1 MRPGGQGH
9 QSEPRVGFA
18 RVAVQER
25 ARQDLA
31 PLVQMYL
38 RAQAP
43 HKRTIPEHGATEYDM
58 QIHKRLNTLSPKCF
72 YPVLRHHTRKPL
84 IGREGGG
91 VAFCL
96 RASGLGH
103 GC

>member
-1 MRPGGQGH
+1 M
-9 QSEPRVGFA
+9 GFA

-43 HKRTIPEHGATEYDM
+43 HKRTIPEHGATEYDTQM
-58 QIHKRLNTLSPKCF
+58 LLSPECF
-72 YPVLRHHTRKPL
+72 YPVLRHHTLEPL
-84 IGREGGG
+84 IGREGGEA
-91 VAFCL
+91 AFCL